1 MFYLDLFQALERER
15 VRYLVV
21 GGLALN
27 ILGVERST
35 MDVDLMVALD
45 ADNVR
50 AFVRA
55 ARDLRLAP
63 VMPVAID
70 ELADPD
76 RVRKWIREKNMV
88 AFALRPPLPADPTVD
103 ILVQPKVDFASAWS
117 RRIEKDL
124 GALRVYVA
132 SAEDL
137 IAMKTGTGRQRDES
151 DIAALR
157 RLREL
162 GLE

>member
-1 MFYLDLFQALERER
+1 
-15 VRYLVV
+15 
-21 GGLALN
+21 
-27 ILGVERST
+27 
-35 MDVDLMVALD
+35 
-45 ADNVR
+45 
-50 AFVRA
+50 
-55 ARDLRLAP
+55 
-63 VMPVAID
+63 MPVAID
-70 ELADPD
+70 DLADPD
-76 RVRKWIREKNMV
+76 QVRKWIREKNMV

-103 ILVQPKVDFASAWS
+103 ILVQPKVDFESAWS

-124 GALRVYVA
+124 GSLRVSLA

-137 IAMKTGTGRQRDES
+137 IAMKTGTGRQLDES

>member
-1 MFYLDLFQALERER
+1 MFYLDLFAALERER

-50 AFVRA
+50 ALIRA
-55 ARDLRLAP
+55 ARELGLAP

-70 ELADPD
+70 DLADPD
-76 RVRKWIREKNMV
+76 QVAKWIREKNMV

-103 ILVQPKVDFASAWS
+103 ILVQPKVDFESAW
-117 RRIEKDL
+117 RRRLDKDL
-124 GALRVYVA
+124 GSLRVSLA
-132 SAEDL
+132 SAQDL
-137 IAMKTGTGRQRDES
+137 IAMKTGTGRQSDES
-151 DIAALR
+151 DIAALQ